1 MISRLAASSFLR
13 SSSSA
18 CRTPALHNSLRASS
32 TLAQQPLESDSSKHW
47 FLLAGATAAAA
58 VAASTTTIVQCEEP
72 ASPPEPL
79 APTPTPPPTELEVE
93 PDTSYDNEPVM
104 EQILK
109 QERLPVGDQKKAA
122 PKKSWFSRKAA
133 AAAVDYE
140 LPADAYDKLP
150 DHDEETDCLL
160 CRTHRQGPCR
170 TVWRK
175 FEHCVKDHTDN
186 DSANAKTV
194 CDKFVA
200 PFEECWKQNVNMYTL
215 IAMDVHQ
222 EDVHELELE
231 FKGKADRKS
240 WNPVI
245 DWMVWLDFIRKAGS
259 LKEAL
264 GEMTAWYSLDRK
276 VPLWQRYQI
285 LEEKGDP
292 IVIPVTTTVPTQQGG
307 LLLQVV
313 YAIDQD
319 DMLIG
324 YSEFD
329 ADYEE
334 EQAKQEKRPVAKT
347 HQLDIQVLP
356 AMTENLRVFGL
367 YKPRENPE
375 MGAGKKPLNA
385 VLYESPKV
393 SPQTVAKQAKV

>member
-13 SSSSA
+13 RSA
-18 CRTPALHNSLRASS
+18 FRTPLNNTLRASS
-32 TLAQQPLESDSSKHW
+32 TLAQQPLESDSSKNW
-47 FLLAGATAAAA
+47 FVLAGAAAAA
-58 VAASTTTIVQCEEP
+58 AAAATTNLAQCEEP
-72 ASPPEPL
+72 LASL
-79 APTPTPPPTELEVE
+79 APPPPPTEVEVE
-93 PDTSYDNEPVM
+93 PDTSYENEPVM
-104 EQILK
+104 EQILA
-109 QERLPVGDQKKAA
+109 QERLPVGDKKEK
-122 PKKSWFSRKAA
+122 PKKGWFSKKNVAK
-133 AAAVDYE
+133 DYE
-140 LPADAYDKLP
+140 LPADAYEKLP

-160 CRTHRQGPCR
+160 CRIHRQGLCR

-175 FEHCVKDHTDN
+175 FEHCVKDHSN
-186 DSANAKTV
+186 KDSAKTV

-200 PFEECWKQNVNMYTL
+200 PFEECWKQNVNMYVL
-215 IAMDVHQ
+215 IALDVHQ

-231 FKGKADRKS
+231 YKGKADRKS
-240 WNPVI
+240 WAPVI
-245 DWMVWLDFIRKAGS
+245 DWTVWLDFIRKAGS

-292 IVIPVTTTVPTQQGG
+292 TVIPVSTTVPTQQGG

-329 ADYEE
+329 AEYEE

-347 HQLDIQVLP
+347 HQLDIKVLP

-367 YKPRENPE
+367 YKPKENPD
-375 MGAGKKPLNA
+375 MNSKQKPLNA

>member
-13 SSSSA
+13 SSA
-18 CRTPALHNSLRASS
+18 CRTPLRNSLRASS
-32 TLAQQPLESDSSKHW
+32 TLAQQPFESDSSKKW
-47 FLLAGATAAAA
+47 FLLAGAAAVTAAAA
-58 VAASTTTIVQCEEP
+58 SATSIVVQCEEP
-72 ASPPEPL
+72 LPQSELPV
-79 APTPTPPPTELEVE
+79 PTELEEV
-93 PDTSYDNEPVM
+93 PDTSYENEPVM
-104 EQILK
+104 EQILA
-109 QERLPVGDQKKAA
+109 QERLPVGDPKKAVA
-122 PKKSWFSRKAA
+122 KKGWFSSKTAA
-133 AAAVDYE
+133 AKYE
-140 LPADAYDKLP
+140 LPADAYETLP

-175 FEHCVKDHTDN
+175 FEHCVKDHSEN
-186 DSANAKTV
+186 ASAKTV

-200 PFEECWKQNVNMYTL
+200 PFEACWKQNVNMYVL
-215 IAMDVHQ
+215 IALDVHQ

-231 FKGKADRKS
+231 YKGKADRKS
-240 WNPVI
+240 WAPVI
-245 DWMVWLDFIRKAGS
+245 DWTVWLDFIRKAGS

-292 IVIPVTTTVPTQQGG
+292 TVIPVSTTVPTQQGG
-307 LLLQVV
+307 LVLQVV

-329 ADYEE
+329 AEYEE
-334 EQAKQEKRPVAKT
+334 QQAAKEKRPVAKT
-347 HQLDIQVLP
+347 HQLDIKVLP
-356 AMTENLRVFGL
+356 AMTENLRVCGL
-367 YKPRENPE
+367 YKPRENPD
-375 MGAGKKPLNA
+375 MDGSKQKPLNA
-385 VLYESPKV
+385 VLYEGAKV

>member
-13 SSSSA
+13 RSA
-18 CRTPALHNSLRASS
+18 FRTPLNNTLRASS
-32 TLAQQPLESDSSKHW
+32 TLAQQPLESDSSKNW
-47 FLLAGATAAAA
+47 FVLAGAAAAA
-58 VAASTTTIVQCEEP
+58 AAAATTNLAQCEEP
-72 ASPPEPL
+72 LASL
-79 APTPTPPPTELEVE
+79 APPPPPTEVEVE
-93 PDTSYDNEPVM
+93 PDTSYENEPVM
-104 EQILK
+104 EQILA
-109 QERLPVGDQKKAA
+109 QERLPVGDKKEK
-122 PKKSWFSRKAA
+122 PKKGWFSKKNVAK
-133 AAAVDYE
+133 DYE
-140 LPADAYDKLP
+140 LPADAYEKLP

-160 CRTHRQGPCR
+160 CRIHRQGLCR

-175 FEHCVKDHTDN
+175 FEHCVKDHSN
-186 DSANAKTV
+186 KDSAKTV

-200 PFEECWKQNVNMYTL
+200 PFEECWKQNVNMYVL
-215 IAMDVHQ
+215 IALDVHQ

-231 FKGKADRKS
+231 YKGKADRKS
-240 WNPVI
+240 WAPVI
-245 DWMVWLDFIRKAGS
+245 DWTVWLDFIRKAGS

-292 IVIPVTTTVPTQQGG
+292 TVIPVSTTVPTQQGG

-329 ADYEE
+329 AEYEE
-334 EQAKQEKRPVAKT
+334 EQAKQEMRPVAKT
-347 HQLDIQVLP
+347 HQLDIKVLP

-367 YKPRENPE
+367 YKPKENPD
-375 MGAGKKPLNA
+375 MDSKQKPLNA

>member
-1 MISRLAASSFLR
+1 MISRLAASSLLR
-13 SSSSA
+13 RSA
-18 CRTPALHNSLRASS
+18 FRTPLNNSLRASS
-32 TLAQQPLESDSSKHW
+32 TLAQQPLDLDASKW
-47 FLLAGATAAAA
+47 FLLAGAAA
-58 VAASTTTIVQCEEP
+58 VALTASTTSLAQCEEP
-72 ASPPEPL
+72 PAPL
-79 APTPTPPPTELEVE
+79 EPTPTPPPLEELEVE
-93 PDTSYDNEPVM
+93 PDASYENEPVM
-104 EQILK
+104 EQILA
-109 QERLPVGDQKKAA
+109 QERLPVGEKKAA
-122 PKKSWFSRKAA
+122 PKKGWFSSKKAA
-133 AAAVDYE
+133 VFYE
-140 LPADAYDKLP
+140 LPADAYEKLP

-175 FEHCVKDHTDN
+175 FEHCVKDHSDN
-186 DSANAKTV
+186 KDGPAKTV

-200 PFEECWKQNVNMYTL
+200 PFEECWKQNVNMYVL
-215 IAMDVHQ
+215 IALDVHQ

-231 FKGKADRKS
+231 YKGKADRRN
-240 WNPVI
+240 WNPTI
-245 DWMVWLDFIRKAGS
+245 DWTVWLDFIKKAGS

-264 GEMTAWYSLDRK
+264 GEMTAWYSLDRRF
-276 VPLWQRYQI
+276 PLWQRYHI

-292 IVIPVTTTVPTQQGG
+292 IVIPVTTQVPTQQGG

-329 ADYEE
+329 ATSEE

-367 YKPRENPE
+367 YKPKENPDQDKT
-375 MGAGKKPLNA
+375 KKPLNA

-393 SPQTVAKQAKV
+393 SPQTIAKQAKV

>member
-1 MISRLAASSFLR
+1 V
-13 SSSSA
+13 
-18 CRTPALHNSLRASS
+18 
-32 TLAQQPLESDSSKHW
+32 
-47 FLLAGATAAAA
+47 LAGAAAAA
-58 VAASTTTIVQCEEP
+58 AAAATTNLAQCEEP
-72 ASPPEPL
+72 LASL
-79 APTPTPPPTELEVE
+79 APPPPPTEVEVE
-93 PDTSYDNEPVM
+93 PDTSYENEPVM
-104 EQILK
+104 EQILA
-109 QERLPVGDQKKAA
+109 QERLPVGDKKEK
-122 PKKSWFSRKAA
+122 PKKGWFSKKNVAK
-133 AAAVDYE
+133 DYE
-140 LPADAYDKLP
+140 LPADAYEKLP

-160 CRTHRQGPCR
+160 CRIHRQGLCR

-175 FEHCVKDHTDN
+175 FEHCVKDHSN
-186 DSANAKTV
+186 KDSAKTV

-200 PFEECWKQNVNMYTL
+200 PFEECWKQNVNMYVL
-215 IAMDVHQ
+215 IALDVHQ

-231 FKGKADRKS
+231 YKGKADRKS
-240 WNPVI
+240 WAPVI
-245 DWMVWLDFIRKAGS
+245 DWTVWLDFIRKAGS

-292 IVIPVTTTVPTQQGG
+292 TVIPVSTTVPTQQGG

-329 ADYEE
+329 ANYEE
-334 EQAKQEKRPVAKT
+334 EQAAKEKRPVAKT
-347 HQLDIQVLP
+347 HQLDIKVLP

-375 MGAGKKPLNA
+375 MDSKTKPLNA
-385 VLYESPKV
+385 VLYEGPKV

>member
-13 SSSSA
+13 SSA
-18 CRTPALHNSLRASS
+18 CRTPVNNTLRASS
-32 TLAQQPLESDSSKHW
+32 TLAQQPLESDASKQW
-47 FLLAGATAAAA
+47 FLLAGAAAAAA
-58 VAASTTTIVQCEEP
+58 VASTSIVQCEEP
-72 ASPPEPL
+72 PQELPV
-79 APTPTPPPTELEVE
+79 PTELEVE
-93 PDTSYDNEPVM
+93 PDASYENEPVM
-104 EQILK
+104 EQIIA
-109 QERLPVGDQKKAA
+109 QERLPVGDKKAA
-122 PKKSWFSRKAA
+122 PKKSWFSSKKAA
-133 AAAVDYE
+133 KAYE
-140 LPADAYDKLP
+140 LPADAYENLP

-175 FEHCVKDHTDN
+175 FEHCVKDHSDN
-186 DSANAKTV
+186 DSAKTV

-200 PFEECWKQNVNMYTL
+200 PFEECWKQNVNMYVL
-215 IAMDVHQ
+215 IALDVHQ

-231 FKGKADRKS
+231 YKGKADRRS
-240 WNPVI
+240 WAPVI
-245 DWMVWLDFIRKAGS
+245 DWTVWLDFIRKAGS

-292 IVIPVTTTVPTQQGG
+292 TVIPVSTMVPTQQGG

-329 ADYEE
+329 ANFEE
-334 EQAKQEKRPVAKT
+334 EQAAKEKRPVAKS
-347 HQLDIQVLP
+347 HQLDIKVLP

-367 YKPRENPE
+367 YTETIERCALR
-375 MGAGKKPLNA
+375 G
-385 VLYESPKV
+385 
-393 SPQTVAKQAKV
+393 PQGFPPNRCETSKGVNR

>member
-13 SSSSA
+13 RSA
-18 CRTPALHNSLRASS
+18 FRTPLNNTLRASS
-32 TLAQQPLESDSSKHW
+32 TLAQQPLESDSSKNW
-47 FLLAGATAAAA
+47 FVLAGAAAAA
-58 VAASTTTIVQCEEP
+58 AAAATTNLAQCEEP
-72 ASPPEPL
+72 LASL
-79 APTPTPPPTELEVE
+79 APPPPPTEVEVE
-93 PDTSYDNEPVM
+93 PDTSYENEPVM
-104 EQILK
+104 EQILA
-109 QERLPVGDQKKAA
+109 QERLPVGDKKEK
-122 PKKSWFSRKAA
+122 PKKGWFSKKNVAK
-133 AAAVDYE
+133 DYE
-140 LPADAYDKLP
+140 LPADAYEKLP

-160 CRTHRQGPCR
+160 CRIHRQGLCR

-175 FEHCVKDHTDN
+175 FEHCVKDHSN
-186 DSANAKTV
+186 KDSAKTV

-200 PFEECWKQNVNMYTL
+200 PFEECWKQNVNMYVL
-215 IAMDVHQ
+215 IALDVHQ

-231 FKGKADRKS
+231 YKGKADRKS
-240 WNPVI
+240 WAPVI
-245 DWMVWLDFIRKAGS
+245 DWTVWLDFIRKAGS

-292 IVIPVTTTVPTQQGG
+292 TVIPVSTTVPTQQGG

-329 ADYEE
+329 AEYEE
-334 EQAKQEKRPVAKT
+334 EQARQEMRPVAKT
-347 HQLDIQVLP
+347 HQLDIKVLP

-367 YKPRENPE
+367 YKPKENPD
-375 MGAGKKPLNA
+375 MNSKQKPLNA

>member
-13 SSSSA
+13 RSA
-18 CRTPALHNSLRASS
+18 FRTPLNNTLRASS
-32 TLAQQPLESDSSKHW
+32 TLAQQPLESDSSKNW
-47 FLLAGATAAAA
+47 FVLAGAAAAA
-58 VAASTTTIVQCEEP
+58 AAAATTNLAQCEEP
-72 ASPPEPL
+72 LASL
-79 APTPTPPPTELEVE
+79 APPPPPTEVEVE
-93 PDTSYDNEPVM
+93 PDTSYENEPVM
-104 EQILK
+104 EQILA
-109 QERLPVGDQKKAA
+109 QERLPVGDKKEK
-122 PKKSWFSRKAA
+122 PKKGWFSKKNVAK
-133 AAAVDYE
+133 DYE
-140 LPADAYDKLP
+140 LPADAYEKLP

-160 CRTHRQGPCR
+160 CRIHRQGLCR

-175 FEHCVKDHTDN
+175 FEHCVKDHSN
-186 DSANAKTV
+186 KDSAKTV

-200 PFEECWKQNVNMYTL
+200 PFEECWKQNVNMYVL
-215 IAMDVHQ
+215 IALDVHQ

-231 FKGKADRKS
+231 YKGKADRKS
-240 WNPVI
+240 WAPVI
-245 DWMVWLDFIRKAGS
+245 DWTVWLDFIRKAGS

-292 IVIPVTTTVPTQQGG
+292 TVIPVSTMVPTQQGG

-329 ADYEE
+329 AEYEE

-347 HQLDIQVLP
+347 HQLDIKVLP

-367 YKPRENPE
+367 YKPKENPD
-375 MGAGKKPLNA
+375 MNSKQKPLNA